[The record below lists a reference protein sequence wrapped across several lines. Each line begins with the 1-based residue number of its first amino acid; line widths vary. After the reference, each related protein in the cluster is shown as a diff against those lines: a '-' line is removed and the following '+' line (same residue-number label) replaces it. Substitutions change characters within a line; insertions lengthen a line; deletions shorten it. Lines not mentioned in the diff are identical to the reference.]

1 MIGNSLD
8 SFFKEMYGDQSGEFV
23 HLAVFVLTESLT
35 RVYRHITLPNF
46 SFNIFLRFL
55 IGLNSPATSL
65 KPVSIV
71 EI

>member
-8 SFFKEMYGDQSGEFV
+8 SFFKEMDGDQSGEFV

-55 IGLNSPATSL
+55 IGLNSPANSL

-71 EI
+71 QI